1 MSINQTFTELVK
13 NIIDKQAY
21 QRILFKSKFIDDI
34 NFGKLNLLSSIG
46 YNLIVVGNTN
56 IEQPVNLSIEEIQY
70 TSNFGD
76 LMYYRNSHLE
86 KHKNFVAIIPD
97 SWVVLDSIQEAAF
110 VVENLEFEMIKYFLK
125 NGSIMLDDTDID
137 EVIKIFLEYGISYK
151 NFSDLLNCTE
161 LIDVKRLTRSF
172 DKFSFSETKKTLNKA
187 HKLLEFSDTEFQQL
201 QNSKNQI
208 QSEILGNLR
217 SDLISNFNPKHGFQ
231 HSVFESAVIKNVFE
245 QLKNIE
251 PIELIEDISKKIILY
266 DLEPLDNLD
275 INFIATQNTIGFEFT
290 DSELTNSLQV
300 FLNGKELTSINNHVR
315 IELPQQSS
323 ISSLSFLHRNSQWKR
338 EIKIQTQFNGFKL
351 RFYNGK
357 KIISGKHTIEFDRQ
371 TYEVNKIDF
380 NKDVKFD
387 IISFSN
393 LNIHTEFD
401 SSVIYTKTHDLHKYS
416 ISGFNSNQLENLL
429 LTIEESGTAT
439 TNLELKITPADVKSK
454 IRNYTD
460 EIEKWRIRQSGFT
473 GEIRFQE
480 DIDPLD
486 EYWHHLINSQG
497 IVCFLSLD
505 ELDQPVEFN
514 KNVKYIKTESIDLGI
529 TETQYSLRLNN
540 TETRTTELF
549 NDFLIFRDKV
559 LDPFRKSENF
569 NKTRR
574 DLLSLLNKIDKSD
587 ITGYANA
594 YFELIRQSSQFC
606 NIDTIYLLKPEN
618 ASNRRLGQHNICGS
632 ILPFFHPV
640 CIEYFYK
647 YSLDVNDSHNP
658 TLLKSKPKLI
668 NHYNGP
674 ENEIF
679 TRVENNS
686 HLYSIFIS
694 SINGNFRSNHQQIRD
709 SIKKYNITTIEDNVV
724 LGHSDILKALDSLFN
739 YVPFKYSYNIAILGK
754 SDFQIESIIGDYLNE
769 ITDLDNLDSI
779 EIRVYDFRD
788 DTSQIDEGYLGLYS
802 LNSKYKLIWYTVKR
816 TDTLPIELKFDL
828 LLDLSLEMDMTP
840 KMSLDSESNSIST
853 DNILT
858 SVCQTTFVQ
867 NNKFKTTYYSNF
879 NSPAVKYFVN
889 KSAAHHSFIREYYN
903 SSSVQNS
910 IYQSSKLIATTAQ
923 GYYHISN
930 DPSNNM
936 LLYELHMSNN
946 DYQFGNKGDFYL
958 TINENRIFEDRL
970 HVAFESILN
979 TIPNELETSSFLKE
993 LRDLNLFQFKFFL
1006 SSRNKTQG
1014 LIGEAWIYKN
1024 YYQALLK
1031 QYGNNFVM
1039 LPYDLIHDNLY
1050 SALNINGDLKDR
1062 HHPDFLCLSF
1072 SNGSLYVQF
1081 LEVKTYLNSPS
1092 PRFND
1097 IFSAQILPVQ
1107 TSILQWIKKTENS
1120 KSLMLAFKLQILQ
1133 LFEISANN
1141 YGNKFQINND
1151 DLNDWLNQ
1159 ENPSVNIK
1167 DPILF
1172 YISSSEEFEKWSFEK
1187 VPYINNHSYLLVKCT
1202 FSEINPSR
1210 MNTELDILFSKLS
1223 SESEIKTSKTL
1234 DQEGKYLLNES
1245 LKKAADPL
1253 KDYVDP
1259 TPPPQ
1264 VPLTEITTV
1273 SSRNNPLD
1281 VDENVKAETKR
1292 KMALVAAK
1300 LRAFKINIYPK
1311 ADSTVFGPSSIKCYF
1326 EMDPSVSI
1334 NSIVNKDE
1342 DIAIALML
1350 DRGQSVNV
1358 DHEKGLCTIEFP
1370 RADSDRVYFEINDL
1384 LHSFSRSQTELIIPF
1399 GIDSQGKTVT
1409 INFSSSQTPHLLIGG
1424 QTGSGK
1430 SIALKTILTA
1440 ATRLYSSDE
1449 LNLTLVDPKKVE
1461 LITFADLP
1469 HLLNSEISPII
1480 GSSSEETIN
1489 YLKKAISIM
1498 EDRYSLFQQARVT
1511 NLSEFNLKT
1520 SNTLSRHLIV
1530 LDEYAD
1536 IVSNEELRSELENL
1550 LEKLSQ
1556 KARAAGIH
1564 LIITTQKPSAKVLS
1578 TVIRS
1583 NLPAQ
1588 LALKVSR
1595 VEDSRVILGDNS
1607 GAQKLNGKGD
1617 ALFNTGFG
1625 SPVRLQVANS

>member
-13 NIIDKQAY
+13 NIIEKQAY

-34 NFGKLNLLSSIG
+34 NFGELNILSSIG
-46 YNLIVVGNTN
+46 YNLIVVGNKY
-56 IEQPVNLSIEEIQY
+56 IEQPINLNIEKIQY

-86 KHKNFVAIIPD
+86 KHKKFIAIIPE

-110 VVENLEFEMIKYFLK
+110 VVENLEFEMIKHFLK
-125 NGSIMLDDTDID
+125 NGAVMLDETDID
-137 EVIKIFLEYGISYK
+137 EVIKIFNEYGISYK
-151 NFSDLLNCTE
+151 NYNDLLNCTA
-161 LIDVKRLTRSF
+161 LTDVKRLTRSF

-187 HKLLEFSDTEFQQL
+187 HKLLEFSDTEFQQV

-208 QSEILGNLR
+208 QSEILQELR
-217 SDLISNFNPKHGFQ
+217 SDLISHFNPKHGFE
-231 HSVFESAVIKNVFE
+231 HSVFETASVENVFE
-245 QLKNIE
+245 QLKKIE
-251 PIELIEDISKKIILY
+251 PIELVEDINKKIILY
-266 DLEPLDNLD
+266 DLEPLDQLD
-275 INFIATQNTIGFEFT
+275 NNFIATQNTIGFEFT

-300 FLNGKELTSINNHVR
+300 FLNGAELDSTSNHVR
-315 IELPQQSS
+315 IELPIQSAP
-323 ISSLSFLHRNSQWKR
+323 SSLLFLHRNSQWKR
-338 EIKIQTQFNGFKL
+338 EIMIQTHFNGFKL

-357 KIISGKHTIEFDRQ
+357 KIISGKHAIEFDRQ
-371 TYEVNKIDF
+371 TYEVSKIDF

-387 IISFSN
+387 ILTFNNSN
-393 LNIHTEFD
+393 IYTEFE
-401 SSVIYTKTHDLHKYS
+401 SSVISTKTYNLHKYT

-429 LTIEESGTAT
+429 ITIEEGDSIT

-454 IRNYTD
+454 IRNYAD

-480 DIDPLD
+480 VIDPLD
-486 EYWHHLINSQG
+486 QYWQHLIHSQG

-505 ELDQPVEFN
+505 ELQSPLDFN
-514 KNVKYIKTESIDLGI
+514 ETAKHFKSESIDLGI
-529 TETQYSLRLNN
+529 TETQYSLRWNDS
-540 TETRTTELF
+540 ETRTKELF
-549 NDFLIFRDKV
+549 NDFLIFRDRV
-559 LDPFRKSENF
+559 LAPFRKSENF

-574 DLLSLLNKIDKSD
+574 ELLSMLNEIDKSD
-587 ITGYANA
+587 IKGYTNA
-594 YFELIRQSSQFC
+594 YFELIRHSAQFG

-640 CIEYFYK
+640 CIEFFHN
-647 YSLDVNDSHNP
+647 YSLFVNDSQSP
-658 TLLKSKPKLI
+658 SLLKSKPKLI
-668 NHYNGP
+668 DHYNGP

-694 SINGNFRSNHQQIRD
+694 SINGNFRSNHQQVRD
-709 SIKKYNITTIEDNVV
+709 SIKKYNISTIEDNVV

-769 ITDLDNLDSI
+769 ITDLDNLESI

-788 DTSQIDEGYLGLYS
+788 DSNQIDEGYLGLYS

-816 TDTLPIELKFDL
+816 TDTLPIDLKFDL

-840 KMSLDSESNSIST
+840 KMSLDSEANSIST

-867 NNKFKTTYYSNF
+867 NNKFKTIYYSNF
-879 NSPAVKYFVN
+879 NSPIVNYFVN
-889 KSAAHHSFIREYYN
+889 KSNTHHAFVREYYN
-903 SSSVQNS
+903 STSVQSS

-970 HVAFESILN
+970 HIAFESILN

-1024 YYQALLK
+1024 YYQSLLK

-1050 SALNINGDLKDR
+1050 NALNINGDLKDR

-1072 SNGSLYVQF
+1072 SNGCLSLQF

-1092 PRFND
+1092 PRFSD

-1107 TSILQWIKKTENS
+1107 TSILKWIKKSENS
-1120 KSLMLAFKLQILQ
+1120 ISSALAFKLQILQ

-1141 YGNKFQINND
+1141 YGNKFQINNN

-1159 ENPSVNIK
+1159 EKPSVNIK

-1187 VPYINNHSYLLVKCT
+1187 VHFNNNQSYLLVKCT

-1210 MNTELDILFSKLS
+1210 MNTELDMLFSELS
-1223 SESEIKTSKTL
+1223 SEYEIQTKKSL
-1234 DQEGKYLLNES
+1234 GPEDKYLVTET
-1245 LKKAADPL
+1245 LKQAADPL
-1253 KDYVDP
+1253 KVYFDP

-1264 VPLTEITTV
+1264 IPETEILIA
-1273 SSRNNPLD
+1273 SSRINPLD
-1281 VDENVKAETKR
+1281 VDEAIKAETKR

-1311 ADSTVFGPSSIKCYF
+1311 ADLTIYGPSSIKCHF

-1370 RADSDRVYFEINDL
+1370 RADADRVYFEINDL
-1384 LHSFSRSQTELIIPF
+1384 LHSFNRSKTELIIPF
-1399 GIDSQGKTVT
+1399 GIDSQGKVVN

-1440 ATRLYSSDE
+1440 ATRLYSAEE

-1461 LITFADLP
+1461 LISFADLP

-1480 GSSSEETIN
+1480 GSSSEETIT
-1489 YLKKAISIM
+1489 YLKKAILIM

-1536 IVSNEELRSELENL
+1536 IVSNEELRSEVENL

-1617 ALFNTGFG
+1617 ALFNNGIG